1 MAAGDFAE
9 MTTTGIRTSPK
20 RLLSTALLTVVGM
33 VPRRAREWIL
43 KKRYQL
49 PVLKSLTSI
58 VASALRNDEFVV
70 REGVGKGLRID
81 VGSSAAAYVLGIFKP
96 DLQKFM
102 ELNLKQ
108 GSVFYDVGANVGFF
122 SLLAARL
129 AGSEGRVISFE
140 PIDENVSK
148 LSENARRN
156 QFGNVRIFPI
166 ALGAVNGERTFQLS
180 ESPTWG
186 KFKGVAQ
193 ELPDRYVT
201 DTTVRVRRLDDLLSA
216 EKLTP
221 PDFIKIDVEGAEL
234 EVIEGARDTLLH
246 YGPTLMIE
254 LHGTNE
260 ALVSILGA
268 LGYSLLPLSSST
280 PNVTEAHW
288 NAMTL
293 AFPSARAGK
302 IVSQL
307 RESFLA

>member
-1 MAAGDFAE
+1 
-9 MTTTGIRTSPK
+9 MTTTGIRMSPK
-20 RLLSTALLTVVGM
+20 RIVSAAMLKIVGLM
-33 VPRRAREWIL
+33 PRRSREWIL
-43 KKRYQL
+43 RKRYEIPL
-49 PVLKSLTSI
+49 LKALTGL
-58 VASALRNDEFVV
+58 AAGALRNDEFVV

-81 VGSSAAAYVLGIFKP
+81 VGSSAAAYVLGAFKP
-96 DLQKFM
+96 DLQQFM
-102 ELNLKQ
+102 EANLEQ

-129 AGSEGRVISFE
+129 AGPEGRVISFE

-148 LSENARRN
+148 LSENVRRN

-166 ALGAVNGERTFQLS
+166 ALGAGNGERTFQLS

-193 ELPDRYVT
+193 EVPNKYVR
-201 DTTVRVRRLDDLLSA
+201 DISVRVRRLDSLVSVERLP
-216 EKLTP
+216 P

-234 EVIEGARDTLLH
+234 EVIDGARETLLRH
-246 YGPTLMIE
+246 SPILMIE

-260 ALVSILGA
+260 ALVSTLGD
-268 LGYSLLPLSSST
+268 LGYGLLPLSNST
-280 PNVTEAHW
+280 PNVTQAHW

-293 AFPSARAGK
+293 AFPSARAAK
-302 IVSQL
+302 IVTQL

>member
-1 MAAGDFAE
+1 MS
-9 MTTTGIRTSPK
+9 TTGIRTSPK
-20 RLLSTALLTVVGM
+20 RILSAALLALVGV
-33 VPRRAREWIL
+33 VPRRARDWIL
-43 KKRYQL
+43 EKRYRV
-49 PVLKSLTSI
+49 PVLKSLTNLM
-58 VASALRNDEFVV
+58 AGALRNDEFVV

-81 VGSSAAAYVLGIFKP
+81 VGSSAAAYVLGAFKP

-102 ELNLKQ
+102 ELNLRR

-129 AGSEGRVISFE
+129 AGPEAKVLSFE
-140 PIDENVSK
+140 PIKENVSK
-148 LSENARRN
+148 LSENVRRN
-156 QFGNVRIFPI
+156 QFDNVRIFPI
-166 ALGAVNGERTFQLS
+166 ALGAANGERTFQLS

-193 ELPDRYVT
+193 EVPNKYVR
-201 DTTVRVRRLDDLLSA
+201 DITVQVRRLDDLVSA
-216 EKLTP
+216 ENLP
-221 PDFIKIDVEGAEL
+221 PPEFIKIDVEGAEL
-234 EVIEGARDTLLH
+234 EVIEGARDTLVR

-260 ALVSILGA
+260 ALVSLLGEV
-268 LGYSLLPLSSST
+268 GYGLLPLSSTT

-293 AFPSARAGK
+293 AFPSARADK

>member
-1 MAAGDFAE
+1 

-20 RLLSTALLTVVGM
+20 RILSSAMLTLVGL
-33 VPRRAREWIL
+33 VPRRSREWIL
-43 KKRYQL
+43 ARRYQI
-49 PVLKSLTSI
+49 PVLKALTGL

-81 VGSSAAAYVLGIFKP
+81 VGSSAAAYVLGGFKP
-96 DLQKFM
+96 ELQKFM
-102 ELNLKQ
+102 ELNLKP

-129 AGSEGRVISFE
+129 SGSEGRVISFE
-140 PIDENVSK
+140 PIDENLSK
-148 LSENARRN
+148 LGENVRRN
-156 QFGNVRIFPI
+156 QFSNVRIIPI
-166 ALGAVNGERTFQLS
+166 ALGAANGERTFQLS

-193 ELPDRYVT
+193 EVPNKYVR
-201 DTTVRVRRLDDLLSA
+201 DIAVQVRRLDDLVSA
-216 EKLTP
+216 ESLPP
-221 PDFIKIDVEGAEL
+221 PDFIKVDVEGAER
-234 EVIEGARDTLLH
+234 EVIDGARDTLLR
-246 YGPTLMIE
+246 YGPILMIE

-260 ALVSILGA
+260 ALVLILGE
-268 LGYSLLPLSSST
+268 LGYALLPLNNST

-293 AFPSARAGK
+293 AFPSARAGN
-302 IVSQL
+302 IVSQV